1 MSIPDFSS
9 ENFQPSEQAVE
20 SETRSAALN
29 RIREGENERLVL
41 EVVVRKRLMWLGI
54 VVGATVGLSVGYMAT
69 LVTIVDGGIGDFG
82 FSFYR
87 PNFVHGFLRI
97 ITAYILGGGFVG
109 GAISYVLFTSRS
121 EATSPIRWIIA
132 GLLYG
137 LGTPLLIGFLLPSTL
152 LIFVDFIDGLR
163 PGLWLSAFVETL
175 LGSFLDGYI
184 FMIKTLSAGFSGAF
198 LFLAIFAVTYFVS
211 QRVTLPKSLTRSVP
225 ASVVYYAA
233 AAIIA
238 VVPLVILVVGPF
250 SLTSALASFLTGE
263 NV

>member
-1 MSIPDFSS
+1 M
-9 ENFQPSEQAVE
+9 
-20 SETRSAALN
+20 
-29 RIREGENERLVL
+29 
-41 EVVVRKRLMWLGI
+41 
-54 VVGATVGLSVGYMAT
+54 
-69 LVTIVDGGIGDFG
+69 
-82 FSFYR
+82 
-87 PNFVHGFLRI
+87 
-97 ITAYILGGGFVG
+97 
-109 GAISYVLFTSRS
+109 
-121 EATSPIRWIIA
+121 
-132 GLLYG
+132 
-137 LGTPLLIGFLLPSTL
+137 
-152 LIFVDFIDGLR
+152 DFIDGLR
-163 PGLWLSAFVETL
+163 PVLWLSAFVETL

-211 QRVTLPKSLTRSVP
+211 QRVTLPESLTHSVP